1 MNSNTDEA
9 FILSLQVACQRA
21 EQNGFSHTKQ
31 ALLGILAREV
41 GQIHAV
47 GARQKTDGAQFE
59 GAERCIDA
67 QLLECQ
73 YG

>member
-9 FILSLQVACQRA
+9 YILSLHVACQNA
-21 EQNGFSHTKQ
+21 QTNGFDYTRQ